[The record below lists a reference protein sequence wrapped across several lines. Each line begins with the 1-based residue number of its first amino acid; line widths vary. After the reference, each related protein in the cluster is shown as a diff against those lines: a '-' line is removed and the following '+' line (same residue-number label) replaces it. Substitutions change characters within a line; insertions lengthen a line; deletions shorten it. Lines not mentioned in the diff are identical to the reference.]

1 VVWFLMLIFAYH
13 LKQSIMKPLVI
24 TKEDQLQMQRK
35 ASREAELS
43 QGRISLKCVHKSK
56 KTYGRKKFNVKNAF

>member
-1 VVWFLMLIFAYH
+1 
-13 LKQSIMKPLVI
+13 MKPIKI

-35 ASREAELS
+35 ASREAELA

-56 KTYGRKKFNVKNAF
+56 KAYDRKRDKKNWEK

>member
-1 VVWFLMLIFAYH
+1 
-13 LKQSIMKPLVI
+13 MKAI
-24 TKEDQLQMQRK
+24 TISKEDQLQMQRK

-56 KTYGRKKFNVKNAF
+56 KAYNRKRDKKSWEV

>member
-1 VVWFLMLIFAYH
+1 
-13 LKQSIMKPLVI
+13 MKAIKI

-56 KTYGRKKFNVKNAF
+56 KTYCRKKFNKISLFYL